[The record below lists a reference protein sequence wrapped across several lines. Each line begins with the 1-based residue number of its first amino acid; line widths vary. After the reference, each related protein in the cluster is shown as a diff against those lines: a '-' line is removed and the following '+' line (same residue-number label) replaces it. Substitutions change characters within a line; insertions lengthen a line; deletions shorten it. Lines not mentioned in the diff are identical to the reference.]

1 MQEIIANVNWL
12 AVIVGAVVAFLAGW
26 LWYSPM
32 LFGKTWA
39 AGNNLE
45 LGSAQDM
52 PMAAMAT
59 QGVGL
64 LLLSWFV
71 GVTAVESKLFTF
83 ILAVVA
89 FSVLNASGG
98 LFTKK
103 PGAVI
108 GIDIGYWI
116 VAAIIMFLAQGIL

>member
-1 MQEIIANVNWL
+1 MQELCADVNWI
-12 AVIVGAVVAFLAGW
+12 AVIVGAVAAFLVGW

-39 AGNNLE
+39 AGNDLQ

-52 PMAAMAT
+52 PVGAMVA
-59 QGVGL
+59 QGIGL

-71 GVTAVESKLFTF
+71 GVTAVEGKLMTL
-83 ILAVVA
+83 ILAVIA
-89 FSVLNASGG
+89 FGALNASGG

-108 GIDIGYWI
+108 GIDIGYWV
-116 VAAIIMFLAQGIL
+116 VAAIVMILAQAIL